1 MILPFPIPQIS
12 DEERLK
18 VLILKQASEIEQQKV
33 LIEQLKKIDKDKNE
47 SY

>member
-18 VLILKQASEIEQQKV
+18 VLILKQASEIEQQRV

>member
-1 MILPFPIPQIS
+1 MILPFPMPQIS

-18 VLILKQASEIEQQKV
+18 VLILKQASEIAQQRV
-33 LIEQLKKIDKDKNE
+33 LIEQLKKRGKNKNE

>member
-1 MILPFPIPQIS
+1 MILPFHMPQIS

-18 VLILKQASEIEQQKV
+18 VLILKQASEIEQQRV